1 MAIMIPLCKEYCE
14 KRKKLVSTTGEFVCF
29 LELRS

>member
-14 KRKKLVSTTGEFVCF
+14 KRKKLVSTPA
-29 LELRS
+29 SSYASY